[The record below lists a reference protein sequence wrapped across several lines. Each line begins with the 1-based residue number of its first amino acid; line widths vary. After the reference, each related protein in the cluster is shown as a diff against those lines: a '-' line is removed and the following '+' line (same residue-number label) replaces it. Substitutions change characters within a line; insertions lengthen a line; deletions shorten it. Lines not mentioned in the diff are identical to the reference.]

1 MMSARRLFAASVAL
15 ALSAPTVAAAGPDA
29 EAVRLDDLIAVAVQQ
44 SAGLIK
50 ARADRTIAR
59 AEADAAQLERDWI
72 TTADLGWKRMVVGDQ
87 VEPPP
92 LQLVDETAVTATV
105 GVAKK
110 VPTGGQL
117 SVQFGL
123 AQTTQE
129 YDISAFPAGVA
140 EDAEFADNAQASA
153 SLKFEQPLLR
163 GLGAAAAGPQRRAR
177 VASEGANIKAQ
188 LAAEELLRDLVTSYW
203 ELAYAAQELQ
213 ARKASLNLANEQYDD
228 TKAARRVGA
237 VPENALRA
245 VEYELAVRE
254 EALLRAQLEVEA
266 RSLELRRLSGL
277 EVSRRDIVLIPGEPF
292 EADRQTFSVDE
303 SLDLALADNPRLQAL
318 LADKRL
324 ADLDVELAE
333 DAAKPQV
340 NLSVQGVLFGDG
352 PTSGEAVGALGSTGG
367 YELSAN
373 VSFAFEVGAS
383 HRGATRAATQRREKV
398 VTDAKDLRRMIE
410 VEVVQ
415 AVHAVTASQ
424 RRTELADKAM
434 DVARNNLRSE
444 VANFRAA
451 RTSNFDVLRR
461 QEELVEGQIRKAR
474 AVADYHIAVAK
485 LEFLTGTLL
494 ERYGVEVRAS
504 RPAAR
509 GRDRDR

>member
-1 MMSARRLFAASVAL
+1 MMSVRTLAAAVAAAL
-15 ALSAPTVAAAGPDA
+15 ALPSTALAGPDA
-29 EAVRLDDLIAVAVQQ
+29 EAVRLDDLVAVAVQQ

-50 ARADRTIAR
+50 ARADRTIAQ
-59 AEADAAQLERDWI
+59 AEADAAGLDRDWI
-72 TTADLGWKRMVVGDQ
+72 TTAEVGWRRFVVGEQDR
-87 VEPPP
+87 PPP
-92 LQLVDETAVTATV
+92 LQLIDERAVTGSV

-117 SVQFGL
+117 TAQFGL

-129 YDISAFPAGVA
+129 YDVSVFALDPGAA
-140 EDAEFADNAQASA
+140 DDAEFADNAQASA
-153 SLKFEQPLLR
+153 TLKFEQPLLR
-163 GLGAAAAGPQRRAR
+163 GLGPAAAGPQRRAR
-177 VASEGANIKAQ
+177 VAAEGANIKAQ
-188 LAAEELLRDLVTSYW
+188 LAAEELLRELVTSYW
-203 ELAYAAQELQ
+203 ELGFAAQELQ
-213 ARKASLNLANEQYDD
+213 ARKASLALANEQYED

-254 EALLRAQLEVEA
+254 ESLLRAQLEVEA
-266 RSLELRRLSGL
+266 RSLELRRISGL

-292 EADRQTFSVDE
+292 EADGREVSIDDA
-303 SLDLALADNPRLQAL
+303 LDLALADNPRLQAL

-324 ADLDVELAE
+324 ADLEVELAR
-333 DAAKPQV
+333 DGAKPQV
-340 NLSVQGVLFGDG
+340 NLAVAGTLFGDG
-352 PTSGEAVGALGSTGG
+352 ATSGEAVGALGSTGG
-367 YELSAN
+367 YELTAN
-373 VSFAFEVGAS
+373 LSFAFELGAS
-383 HRGATRAATQRREKV
+383 HRGATRAATERREKV

-415 AVHAVTASQ
+415 AVHAVTAAQ
-424 RRTELADKAM
+424 RRTALAEKAM

-451 RTSNFDVLRR
+451 RTSNFDVLKR

-474 AVADYHIAVAK
+474 AIADYHIAVAK

-494 ERYGVEVRAS
+494 DRYGVEVRAR
-504 RPAAR
+504 RPTR
-509 GRDRDR
+509 RDR